1 MKIKTITCHDV
12 YNYGASLQAY
22 ALQQYLIGLGHEVQI
37 IDYFPDYMD
46 VNYRVRWKK
55 YVIPEVSSLYK
66 IRNIIG
72 IKTLYRIKMSIRKIR
87 FILEKRGRKNAFD
100 RFKIQHLNLTPQRYK
115 DIEELRGACLSA
127 DVFIAG
133 SDQIWNPLFNNGR
146 DPSFFLQFGQG
157 KKVSYAASFGVSS
170 LSTFDSAN
178 MKKWLSS
185 FNKISVRERT
195 GLKLLSELGIYEGVQ
210 VPDPV
215 FLLSK
220 ECWSRLASSKFG
232 NERFVLVYNLGTM
245 MKNIKDCARQLSHK
259 HGLKIVAIEE
269 AANISYA
276 DMRITDAGPC
286 EFIELFTKAS
296 YVVTNS
302 FHATSFSILFNIPF
316 FPYIKNATSSRI
328 VDLLDLCGLKSRL
341 NTCDLNVDIDWHEVN
356 AKTAT
361 FKEIGKTFLRSI

>member
-22 ALQQYLIGLGHEVQI
+22 ALQQYLTGLGHEVQI

-46 VNYRVRWKK
+46 VNYRIRWKT

-66 IRNIIG
+66 IRYIPG
-72 IKTLYRIKMSIRKIR
+72 IKTLYRIKMSVQKMK
-87 FILEKRGRKNAFD
+87 FILEKGGRKKAFD
-100 RFKIQHLNLTPQRYK
+100 YFKKQYLNLTPERYRN
-115 DIEELRGACLSA
+115 IEDLSVAKLKA

-146 DPSFFLQFGQG
+146 DPSFFLQFGEG
-157 KKVSYAASFGVSS
+157 RKISYAASFGVSS
-170 LSTFDSAN
+170 LSSMDSVN
-178 MKKWLSS
+178 MKRWLSF
-185 FNKISVRERT
+185 FNKISVREKT
-195 GLKLLSELGIYEGVQ
+195 GLNLLDVLGIKGAVQ

-215 FLLSK
+215 FLLTK
-220 ECWSRLASSKFG
+220 ESWCGLASSKFG
-232 NERFVLVYNLGTM
+232 NENFVLVYNLGPLM
-245 MKNIKDCARQLSHK
+245 QDIKVCAQQLSH
-259 HGLKIVAIEE
+259 HYGLKIVAVEE
-269 AANISYA
+269 VANILYA

-316 FPYIKNATSSRI
+316 FSYIKNATSSRI
-328 VDLLDLCGLKSRL
+328 TDLLKSCGLEARL
-341 NTCDLNVDIDWHEVN
+341 NSKDLNLDIDWYKVN
-356 AKTAT
+356 TKVMA
-361 FKEIGKTFLRSI
+361 FREIGIRFLDNI

>member
-1 MKIKTITCHDV
+1 
-12 YNYGASLQAY
+12 
-22 ALQQYLIGLGHEVQI
+22 
-37 IDYFPDYMD
+37 
-46 VNYRVRWKK
+46 
-55 YVIPEVSSLYK
+55 
-66 IRNIIG
+66 
-72 IKTLYRIKMSIRKIR
+72 MSIRKIR

-170 LSTFDSAN
+170 LSSADSVN
-178 MKKWLSS
+178 MRRWLSS
-185 FNKISVRERT
+185 FDKISVREKT
-195 GLKLLSELGIYEGVQ
+195 GLKLLEELGIKGSVQ

-215 FLLSK
+215 FLLTK
-220 ECWSRLASSKFG
+220 EYWEKLASSKIG
-232 NERFVLVYNLGTM
+232 NEKFVLVYNLGPLM
-245 MKNIKDCARQLSHK
+245 QDIKECAQQLAHH
-259 HGLKIVAIEE
+259 HGLKIVAVEE
-269 AANISYA
+269 LANISYA

-316 FPYIKNATSSRI
+316 FSYIKNATSSRI
-328 VDLLDLCGLKSRL
+328 TDLLKSCGLEARL
-341 NTCDLNVDIDWHEVN
+341 NSKDLNTDIDWYEVN
-356 AKTAT
+356 AKVAA
-361 FKEIGKTFLRSI
+361 FKGIGIRFLDSI